1 MEKLVIILLA
11 LTSASSSGPNSVE
24 NPTERPDLSDISDS
38 PEDPQTCSRDEC
50 DAAADDWSAFDAN
63 HDAREIIARLA
74 PYEKLCNVDRRNIQ
88 DLSFSEF
95 LHRYAYHEP
104 VILRGASDNAKL
116 ASLTSHQEL
125 IRAYGKSVVR
135 LSTANT
141 HSYDKGKTPGLG

>member
-50 DAAADDWSAFDAN
+50 DASASDWSAFDAN
-63 HDAREIIARLA
+63 DDAREIIARLA